1 MIFTWGLNRRP
12 RAQSP
17 QARSNRRGASV
28 GCTPESQ
35 NKRASWGGGANTPP
49 RIVVLANMLCPRVIS
64 DYSIETHQMSHESR
78 PTSRRRQ
85 LWARYREGVP
95 SGFDMIA
102 CGCKSSHSAKREHA
116 GPAGACAHGQMRCVH
131 RNGGRP
137 CGSAGWCGTQ
147 RVTPRSARAA
157 HAARGASCSTVAR
170 VQRAGR
176 DAATSR
182 AGGGSWEP
190 ATQRGEVGW
199 GLQTRARD
207 TRREAALRAQTSHAT
222 RGRPPGGQHGVSTE
236 SSLRTV
242 TGVAW
247 VFSIV
252 RLFVRVRFKFNHG
265 KKKF

>member
-1 MIFTWGLNRRP
+1 MGGVGVLALNLL
-12 RAQSP
+12 
-17 QARSNRRGASV
+17 
-28 GCTPESQ
+28 
-35 NKRASWGGGANTPP
+35 KRARIVAGLPLDAPQKAKTRGLHAWGGGANTPP

-102 CGCKSSHSAKREHA
+102 CGCKFSHSAKREHA

-157 HAARGASCSTVAR
+157 HAARGGRRAPRSRACNAQAAMPPPPAR
-170 VQRAGR
+170 EVGVGAR
-176 DAATSR
+176 DAAR
-182 AGGGSWEP
+182 
-190 ATQRGEVGW
+190 EVDW

-207 TRREAALRAQTSHAT
+207 TA
-222 RGRPPGGQHGVSTE
+222 
-236 SSLRTV
+236 
-242 TGVAW
+242 
-247 VFSIV
+247 
-252 RLFVRVRFKFNHG
+252 
-265 KKKF
+265 